1 MSNDKFDAKS
11 FYASLDIHRQSKNLT
26 WKKVASLTNVSASTL
41 TRMGQGKRP
50 DVDSLAGLASWSG
63 IDVSQF
69 YRTENKKQKAEPLSQ
84 ISALLR
90 ADKNL
95 TGDSA
100 VALEAML
107 KSAYEHMR
115 LKDDGD

>member
-1 MSNDKFDAKS
+1 MSNDRFDAQG
-11 FYASLDIHRQSKNLT
+11 FYAALDSHRRSKDIT
-26 WKKVASLTNVSASTL
+26 WKKVAAEARVSASTL

-50 DVDSLAGLASWSG
+50 DVDTLAGLASWSG
-63 IDVSQF
+63 IDVKKF
-69 YRTENKKQKAEPLSQ
+69 YNVPEGINSSPEPLSE

-95 TGDSA
+95 GGESA
-100 VALEAML
+100 IALENML

-115 LKDDGD
+115 KK